1 MSTPAISVIVP
12 IYRAEAYLKK
22 CVDGILSQ
30 SFSDFKLIL
39 VDDGSPDQSDAICDD
54 FAQKDSRVR
63 VIHKPNGG
71 LTSARRSGLSVA
83 QGRYTLQIDPDDWME
98 VTMLEKLH
106 DKAMETDAD
115 MVICDFFKHCNG
127 EVSYCK
133 QQPKNLNAY
142 DVLVEMLYATLE
154 GPLWNKLIRRSY
166 YQERNVM
173 FYDDMVS
180 FEDLF
185 ICFQLLVTEP
195 PMKIAYVAEALYH
208 YERNVNPNSIT
219 MTHHERYG
227 EYAVSICTHFREL
240 LQPHDELWRLW
251 VEKNL

>member
-30 SFSDFKLIL
+30 SFSDFELIL
-39 VDDGSPDQSDAICDD
+39 VDDGSPDQSGAICDD
-54 FAQKDSRVR
+54 FAQKDCRVR

-83 QGRYTLQIDPDDWME
+83 KGRYTLQSDPDDWME
-98 VTMLEKLH
+98 ATMLEKLH

-142 DVLVEMLYATLE
+142 DVLVEMLCATLE
-154 GPLWNKLIRRSY
+154 GPLWNKLIRRSATKSETSCSMTTWY
-166 YQERNVM
+166 R
-173 FYDDMVS
+173 S
-180 FEDLF
+180 R
-185 ICFQLLVTEP
+185 ICSSASSCSLLS
-195 PMKIAYVAEALYH
+195 
-208 YERNVNPNSIT
+208 R
-219 MTHHERYG
+219 R
-227 EYAVSICTHFREL
+227 
-240 LQPHDELWRLW
+240 
-251 VEKNL
+251 